1 MGRGSTVSVA
11 GNICIDVLVRDVAE
25 ASDAVD
31 GAEVA
36 RDGWGANVQ
45 LHQRPIEPTI
55 GGGGVG
61 LALVLAHFG
70 HEVDLNTNLGTDPW
84 GDMAARQVRAAGV
97 SLRPPQPEASAT
109 NVILLRRDGRRTSHY
124 YPGPAVDWK
133 RSLEATAP
141 SSESASIW
149 FFASGFGRVEE
160 EDLRQLL
167 AVFAEFRRRGASTVF
182 DPSPW
187 FGYKGVPAELMRAVF
202 RELTCLV
209 ATEEELRPWQRSGSA
224 EELACDLL
232 DAGPDRVVVK
242 RGAAGAVW
250 ACRQEGSGSVPT
262 EPIESGNTTGAG
274 DSFNGRLLHEL
285 SRGARCAAAVA
296 AAVDMATEVARRGVG
311 ISGVLGPDANR

>member
-167 AVFAEFRRRGASTVF
+167 AVFAEPPADTGIRWDEAPRVPSRRVSRFLQSAARHGCRKTSST
-182 DPSPW
+182 
-187 FGYKGVPAELMRAVF
+187 
-202 RELTCLV
+202 
-209 ATEEELRPWQRSGSA
+209 
-224 EELACDLL
+224 
-232 DAGPDRVVVK
+232 
-242 RGAAGAVW
+242 
-250 ACRQEGSGSVPT
+250 CRQRF
-262 EPIESGNTTGAG
+262 A
-274 DSFNGRLLHEL
+274 F
-285 SRGARCAAAVA
+285 
-296 AAVDMATEVARRGVG
+296 
-311 ISGVLGPDANR
+311 